1 MPTPRRSPYPP
12 LELDLDEISSSGLRR
27 SPPQAEVHPP
37 SDARK
42 TMAPAF
48 DVDAYAKQSMSESPK
63 SDERPASDLAKTAP
77 PPGATDEKSDVRLLA
92 RDPRCEELFDLMA
105 DKDYRSALVIAEEIL
120 ADEPN
125 NLDAKEAMLR
135 CQSELE
141 SVYVSR
147 LGSLLQVPAVAVT
160 VKEIPSLALDNR
172 SAFILSLVDGV
183 STLDMILDMS
193 GMQRLEALR
202 VLHELIQHGTLTL
215 S

>member
-1 MPTPRRSPYPP
+1 

-27 SPPQAEVHPP
+27 SPPQPDARPP

-42 TMAPAF
+42 TMAPGF
-48 DVDAYAKQSMSESPK
+48 DVDAYAKETMSEAPE
-63 SDERPASDLAKTAP
+63 SDVRRPASDLAKTAP
-77 PPGATDEKSDVRLLA
+77 PPPPPSTDEKSDVRMVS
-92 RDPRCEELFDLMA
+92 RDPRCEELADLMA

-120 ADEPN
+120 ADDPN
-125 NLDAKEAMLR
+125 DLDAKEAMLR

-141 SVYVSR
+141 SVYER
-147 LGSLLQVPAVAVT
+147 RMGSLQKVPSVAVT
-160 VKEIPSLALDNR
+160 MKEIPSLALDNR

-202 VLHELIQHGTLTL
+202 VLHELIQHGTLIL
-215 S
+215 A